1 MIKMNVKDLTL
12 EEFKA
17 ELERLGE
24 SGYRALQVFDWI
36 YHKGAAS
43 FEDFSNLSRRLRA
56 KLGERFFLGRLELF
70 GRLKAQDLTEKFLFK
85 LEDGNFIE
93 TVLIPAGCR
102 ATLCLSTQV
111 GCKFA
116 CAFCASGLKG
126 FKRNLTPGEILDQIL
141 EVKFGLA
148 HDLTNFVFMGMGE
161 PLDNFE
167 NVVKAIRVM
176 NSPEGL
182 AIAARRI
189 TVSTSGLV
197 PGIERFKGLGL
208 QVHLSLSLH
217 AADDELRNEL
227 MPISRKYPLEKVL
240 RACLDYIQAT
250 GRKMT
255 IEYVLLAGVND
266 SPRDADGLAALANR
280 LKAKVNLIPY
290 SPIQGLGFRTPQD
303 SVIESFRKRLA
314 DKNVGVTMRHSK
326 GKDILA
332 ACGQLA
338 GR

>member
-1 MIKMNVKDLTL
+1 MTKRNVKDLTL

-24 SGYRALQVFDWI
+24 PGYRALQVFDWI

-43 FEDFSNLSRRLRA
+43 FEDFSNLSRSLRA
-56 KLGERFFLGRLELF
+56 KLGEKFFLGRLELF
-70 GRLKAQDLTEKFLFK
+70 GQLKAQDLTEKFLFK

-93 TVLIPAGCR
+93 TVLIPAGHR

-126 FKRNLTPGEILDQIL
+126 FKRNLTAGEILDQIL

-182 AIAARRI
+182 AIAARRM

-197 PGIERFKGLGL
+197 PGIERFKDLGL

-217 AADDELRNEL
+217 AADDELRNKL

-266 SPRDADGLAALANR
+266 SLRDADGLVAAANR

-290 SPIQGLGFRTPQD
+290 SPIQGLGFKTPQD

-314 DKNVGVTMRHSK
+314 DKNVGVTLRLSK